1 MIQEA
6 NKKGKK
12 DGRGGMINDFER
24 KKKVTGGKKG
34 IFFNKLSCLKLNKEP
49 GMEILYFNT

>member
-24 KKKVTGGKKG
+24 KKKVTGGK
-34 IFFNKLSCLKLNKEP
+34 
-49 GMEILYFNT
+49 

>member
-12 DGRGGMINDFER
+12 DGRGGRINDFER